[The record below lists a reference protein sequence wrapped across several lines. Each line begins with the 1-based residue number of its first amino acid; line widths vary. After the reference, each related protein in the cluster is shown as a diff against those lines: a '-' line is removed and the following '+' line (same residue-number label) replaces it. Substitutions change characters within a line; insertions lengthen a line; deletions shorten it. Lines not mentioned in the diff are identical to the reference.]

1 MLKNC
6 WGLLGRGRTGAAAG
20 TPSPPAPPE
29 PPRAPQG
36 QQDIAQVP
44 QPHADPTALRP
55 SDPPPLGRSSKEEA
69 DARFCVENI
78 YFTTVVSDNLAI
90 FILVYI
96 QTYKTQI
103 TMLKHK
109 IIPSALTACMYRSS
123 VVSSVTIHRVQTA
136 TSTYIQFKVW
146 SFSNITKYIYVYIII
161 AFQMHLYFNCGFF
174 FLPFVSPPTPSCS
187 TVQMQNAVPSRRPQ
201 LPKASYRGQRNQT
214 PPRITEF
221 RALLTCKMNINR
233 LGCLR

>member
-1 MLKNC
+1 MYSHPRYLPRRHCVKVFNAQK
-6 WGLLGRGRTGAAAG
+6 LLGAPWEGADGSGRRDSEPTRTPRATGA
-20 TPSPPAPPE
+20 TTVSPRDSRTSPRSPQ
-29 PPRAPQG
+29 PRA
-36 QQDIAQVP
+36 
-44 QPHADPTALRP
+44 DPAAPRP
-55 SDPPPLGRSSKEEA
+55 SDPPLLGRPSKEKA
-69 DARFCVENI
+69 NVRFCIENI

-109 IIPSALTACMYRSS
+109 IIPSAVTACMYRSS

-161 AFQMHLYFNCGFF
+161 AFQMHLYFDCGFF
-174 FLPFVSPPTPSCS
+174 FFISPPRPSCS
-187 TVQMQNAVPSRRPQ
+187 TVQMQNAVPSQRPQ
-201 LPKASYRGQRNQT
+201 LPKASYRGQHNQT
-214 PPRITEF
+214 PP
-221 RALLTCKMNINR
+221 
-233 LGCLR
+233 

>member
-6 WGLLGRGRTGAAAG
+6 WGLLGRGQTGVAAG

-44 QPHADPTALRP
+44 QPHADPAVLRP
-55 SDPPPLGRSSKEEA
+55 SNPPPLGRSSKEEA

-96 QTYKTQI
+96 QTYKTRI

-174 FLPFVSPPTPSCS
+174 FLTFVSPPPRVA
-187 TVQMQNAVPSRRPQ
+187 VQCKCKTRLPPGARSSQRLRTEANAT
-201 LPKASYRGQRNQT
+201 K
-214 PPRITEF
+214 PRHE
-221 RALLTCKMNINR
+221 LLSSGPRSHAK
-233 LGCLR
+233 